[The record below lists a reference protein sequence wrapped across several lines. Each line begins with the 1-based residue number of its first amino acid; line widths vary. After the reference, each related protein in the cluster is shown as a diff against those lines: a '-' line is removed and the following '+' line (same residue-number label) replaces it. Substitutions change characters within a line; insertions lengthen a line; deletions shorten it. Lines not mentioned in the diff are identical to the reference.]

1 MKVLQF
7 GGTIDS
13 VTVDTTIYN
22 ADNVEH
28 LVSDDIIVVDGIP
41 LSLRYKENINKVIL
55 RREITNTKY
64 DVTFDSTD
72 IMGVTYLTIPIGQ
85 VPEKEGAQFEITLF
99 GDNNE
104 ILYKTRGIYT
114 NKDIQNYRL

>member
-1 MKVLQF
+1 MKVLRF
-7 GGTIDS
+7 GGSINS
-13 VTVDTTIYN
+13 LTVDTTLYT
-22 ADNVEH
+22 ADNAEL
-28 LVSDDIIVVDGIP
+28 LVSDNVIVVDGIP
-41 LSLRYKENINKVIL
+41 LSLRYKENITKVVL

-72 IMGVTYLTIPIGQ
+72 IMGVTYLTIPSGQ
-85 VPEKEGAQFEITLF
+85 VPEKEGARYEITLF

-104 ILYKTRGIYT
+104 ILYKSRGIYT

>member
-1 MKVLQF
+1 MKVLRF
-7 GGTIDS
+7 GGSINS
-13 VTVDTTIYN
+13 LTVDTTLYT
-22 ADNVEH
+22 ADNAEL
-28 LVSDDIIVVDGIP
+28 LVSDNVIVVDGIP
-41 LSLRYKENINKVIL
+41 LSLRYKENITKVVL

-85 VPEKEGAQFEITLF
+85 VPEKEGARYEITLF

-104 ILYKTRGIYT
+104 ILYKSRGIYT
-114 NKDIQNYRL
+114 RKDIQNYRL